1 MQQLPVTTRL
11 ALRPFSLADDAFIHR
26 LLNTPTWLQF
36 IGDRHITDLA
46 AARNYLQNGPLQS
59 YRVNGFGPWLVALRD
74 TGAPIGMCG
83 FFQRPFLAAPD
94 AGLAFLPEYEGK
106 GYASEALI
114 ACMEYA
120 FKDMGFISVYAF
132 TLPHNLRCIR
142 LLESIGFDYQEMI
155 RPPGETNAL
164 MLYRKQRPPL
174 EI

>member
-11 ALRPFSLADDAFIHR
+11 ALRPFTLEDDAFIHR

-46 AARNYLQNGPLQS
+46 AARHYLQQGPLQS

-74 TGAPIGMCG
+74 TATPIGMCG
-83 FFQRPFLAAPD
+83 FFQRTFLPAPD

-106 GYASEALI
+106 GYASEALQ
-114 ACMEYA
+114 ACMEHA
-120 FKDMGFISVYAF
+120 FEVMDFPAVYAF

-142 LLESIGFDYQEMI
+142 LLESMGFGYQEMI

-164 MLYRKQRPPL
+164 MLYCMQRTAP